1 MVSSS
6 ASASPTFSA
15 AAGPYGRGRAQPGT
29 LLAPLGG
36 ARPGRTRA
44 AGGDRSGWRHTR
56 PYRRAG
62 RDRRRRAT
70 RVCAQRAGPATR
82 RPVPCEQAYASEP
95 RRSSSEVDDLRR
107 AFQVSETQRKPILPV
122 VERVGARCAA
132 MRSGAQARPARA
144 ARRGRVNL
152 LGGRKAGGMCPPP
165 ASSWSG
171 AVYSAF
177 TRGGAR
183 GLLWPKRQEA
193 TERTCRPG
201 PDNPEGDRTQHD
213 SAGQGPGG

>member
-15 AAGPYGRGRAQPGT
+15 AAGPRGLRRAQPGT
-29 LLAPLGG
+29 LPAPPGG

-44 AGGDRSGWRHTR
+44 ARGDRSGWQHTR

-107 AFQVSETQRKPILPV
+107 PFRCRRRNGNPCCRGLS
-122 VERVGARCAA
+122 RVGASCAA
-132 MRSGAQARPARA
+132 VRSGAQARPARA

-152 LGGRKAGGMCPPP
+152 LGGRKAGAMCPPP
-165 ASSWSG
+165 R
-171 AVYSAF
+171 AVLVGSRYSAF
-177 TRGGAR
+177 TRGGVR
-183 GLLWPKRQEA
+183 GLLWPKRQEGS
-193 TERTCRPG
+193 ERTCRPG